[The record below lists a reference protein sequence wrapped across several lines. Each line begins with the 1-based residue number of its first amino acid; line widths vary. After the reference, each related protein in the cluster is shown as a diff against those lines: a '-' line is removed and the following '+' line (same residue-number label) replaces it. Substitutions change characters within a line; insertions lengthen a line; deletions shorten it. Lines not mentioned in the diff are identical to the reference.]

1 MARTVTLVNTA
12 GQKIGIADI
21 LDAHTGEGKLHKAFS
36 VFIFRTSD
44 GKLLLQQRSREKML
58 FAGIWANS
66 CCSHPFEEETP
77 AQAGERRL
85 QEELGFTTPLHA
97 AGDFVY
103 RAPDPNGKG
112 IEHEHDT
119 ILIGTID
126 DTVIIRPNPAEVAE
140 YKWVDPMELTEEM
153 NQHPDV
159 YAPWL
164 KIGLAQI
171 LAAQ

>member
-1 MARTVTLVNTA
+1 MGRTVTLVDTA
-12 GQKIGIADI
+12 GRKIGTADI

-36 VFIFRTSD
+36 VFIFRKSD
-44 GKLLLQQRSREKML
+44 GKLLLQQRSPKKML
-58 FAGIWANS
+58 FATIWANT
-66 CCSHPFEEETP
+66 CCSHPFENETP
-77 AQAGERRL
+77 TQAGERRL
-85 QEELGFTTPLHA
+85 HEELGFTTPLRA

-126 DTVIIRPNPAEVAE
+126 KTVVIRPNPDEVAE

-153 NQHPDV
+153 AQHPDQ

-164 KIGLAQI
+164 KLGLAKI
-171 LAAQ
+171 LEAN